1 MSDDDA
7 SSDSSAD
14 ASGAWTE
21 HVRVAREAW
30 PTLTWDLATYRAWLV
45 DACGGE
51 RELAARLPLLDP
63 AESILCWTAAGDD
76 AEAHRLFDVHYM
88 HQVGPALRRFGGD
101 AAFVDEVTQRV
112 RVKLLVARSGGLA
125 PIARYALG
133 TGLAGLVRTAAV
145 REALSLRRGD
155 KRSEPEAALDVL
167 VGEADPELRALK
179 VRYAR
184 EFQRAFT
191 AAVTELS
198 AKDRHLLRL
207 SLSANASIDDIA
219 RMHQTH
225 RATAARWLNAARDEL
240 AAKTRQHLQDA
251 LVIGDDELQ
260 SLLRLIRTE
269 APRLLE
275 SIPPDRDD

>member
-1 MSDDDA
+1 MADDDA
-7 SSDSSAD
+7 WA
-14 ASGAWTE
+14 E

-30 PTLTWDLATYRAWLV
+30 PTLAWDLATYRAWLV

-51 RELAARLPLLDP
+51 GELAARLPSLDP
-63 AESILCWTAAGDD
+63 AESLLCWAAGGDD

-88 HQVGPALRRFGGD
+88 HQVAPALRRFAGD

-112 RVKLLVARSGGLA
+112 RVKLLVAKPGSLA

-133 TGLAGLVRTAAV
+133 TGLAGLVRTAAI

-155 KRSEPEAALDVL
+155 KRSEPEATLDVL

-179 VRYAR
+179 DRYAR

-191 AAVTELS
+191 SAVTELS

-225 RATAARWLNAARDEL
+225 RATAARWLNAARDQL
-240 AAKTRQHLQDA
+240 AAKTRQHLQTA
-251 LVIGDDELQ
+251 LVIGEDELQ

-275 SIPPDRDD
+275 SIPPDRPEQDD